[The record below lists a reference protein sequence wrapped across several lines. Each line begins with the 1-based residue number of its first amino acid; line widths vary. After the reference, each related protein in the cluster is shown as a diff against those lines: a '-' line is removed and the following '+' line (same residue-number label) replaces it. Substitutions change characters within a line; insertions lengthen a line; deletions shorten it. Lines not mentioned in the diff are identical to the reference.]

1 LLLFLF
7 DALGIVLTERCTQEL
22 FEFYSQRHHSA
33 PVIAFAISL
42 NENEVGV
49 VVV

>member
-7 DALGIVLTERCTQEL
+7 GSLGIVLTERCTKAL
-22 FEFYSQRHHSA
+22 FEFSSQRQ
-33 PVIAFAISL
+33 VLIFDIISIIL